1 MSIRQHL
8 EAFLKHVEDLRKTDG
23 NSLDG
28 YEKGF
33 RVNMLTCLCV
43 PGRGGLTR
51 KRLFFGVRKL
61 LGTTFN
67 YPIFW
72 VRVKGQC

>member
-23 NSLDG
+23 NALDG

-33 RVNMLTCLCV
+33 RVNNMLTCLCV
-43 PGRGGLTR
+43 PGSGRGGLTR
-51 KRLFFGVRKL
+51 KRRLFSGYA
-61 LGTTFN
+61 N
-67 YPIFW
+67 
-72 VRVKGQC
+72 C